1 MNVQLVEFCITGSE
15 AEQKKAA
22 QSDQGA
28 TSIFIIQMIRLMQT
42 LYFRES
48 QWVDA
53 DEHSI
58 ICHVHQAG
66 RLRMNSFYSKVTQ
79 DKENVCKT
87 CLMGALFVIFFKNQ
101 KRKKKTRKKENICSV
116 K

>member
-66 RLRMNSFYSKVTQ
+66 RLRMNSFYSKLTQ
-79 DKENVCKT
+79 DKENMCKT
-87 CLMGALFVIFFKNQ
+87 CLLGALFVINFFKIKKEKKKNKE
-101 KRKKKTRKKENICSV
+101 KRKHL
-116 K
+116 

>member
-1 MNVQLVEFCITGSE
+1 
-15 AEQKKAA
+15 
-22 QSDQGA
+22 
-28 TSIFIIQMIRLMQT
+28 MQT

-66 RLRMNSFYSKVTQ
+66 RLHMNSFYSKVTQ
-79 DKENVCKT
+79 DKENMCKT
-87 CLMGALFVIFFKNQ
+87 CLMGALFVIFLKI
-101 KRKKKTRKKENICSV
+101 KKEKKKKKQGKKENICSV